1 MKIETTNALD
11 GTITIDEAAKKV
23 TIAFTTLRAASFT
36 SVVTIDSTT
45 PGKGINITLTPVGS
59 VTTVGTV
66 AVSLSAI
73 PSGTYGYVKVTTVR
87 TPTSV
92 IKQVGTISI

>member
-11 GTITIDEAAKKV
+11 GTINIDEVAKKV
-23 TIAFTTLRAASFT
+23 TVTYSTLRAASFT

-59 VTTVGTV
+59 GTVGTV

-92 IKQVGTISI
+92 IKQTKSINL

>member
-23 TIAFTTLRAASFT
+23 TIAFTTLRTASFT

-45 PGKGINITLTPVGS
+45 PGNGINITLTPVGS
-59 VTTVGTV
+59 GTVGTV
-66 AVSLSAI
+66 VVSLSAI

-92 IKQVGTISI
+92 IKETKSINL

>member
-36 SVVTIDSTT
+36 SAVTIDSTT

-59 VTTVGTV
+59 GTVGTV

-92 IKQVGTISI
+92 IKQVGTITI

>member
-23 TIAFTTLRAASFT
+23 TIAFTTLRATSFT
-36 SVVTIDSTT
+36 SAVTIDSTT

-59 VTTVGTV
+59 GTVGTV

-73 PSGTYGYVKVTTVR
+73 PSGTYGYVNVTTVR

-92 IKQVGTISI
+92 IKQTSPFNF

>member
-59 VTTVGTV
+59 GTVSTV

-87 TPTSV
+87 TPKS
-92 IKQVGTISI
+92 TINQEGNITI